1 MTEPDPCPF
10 SKARLLTDEIDYDN
24 LSNDIDLLADID
36 DSSEGKPRAYEA
48 SLHANKVLDAKV
60 TNILDR
66 SMSNDSRSR
75 RLG

>member
-10 SKARLLTDEIDYDN
+10 SKARLLTEEIEEDN

-48 SLHANKVLDAKV
+48 SIHANKVLDAKV
-60 TNILDR
+60 AILDR
-66 SMSNDSRSR
+66 SMSNESRSR
-75 RLG
+75 HLG